1 MNWRKRKRCRK
12 IAHHYGFKHWWEYN
26 RYLKAAIKT
35 EHSRYIVDHP
45 NEFHWRELLNAY
57 NKICDEFGTPEKKLT
72 ENEWWDKVKE
82 YTNEMMIDRDREF
95 MDLLDEAIRKHRIS
109 SKHNIDV
116 IRGHRLTDEEVAN
129 MIQDPFGGDFDGDT
143 LAVIPVNTIMEPPS
157 LKADVQGRIAE
168 YHQAVAECLKDPSV
182 EGLMAYHGIVAGS
195 DGEKYPVQTHVDL
208 AQNPDVTTE
217 ARIGISPKGDVKF
230 YGFDIC
236 KT

>member
-143 LAVIPVNTIMEPPS
+143 LAVIPVKPTSDDAKTCVMMKTGEIDHPS
-157 LKADVQGRIAE
+157 YR
-168 YHQAVAECLKDPSV
+168 
-182 EGLMAYHGIVAGS
+182 VAG
-195 DGEKYPVQTHVDL
+195 GENWKYPAQIHVDL

-217 ARIGISPKGDVKF
+217 ARIGISPEGDVKF